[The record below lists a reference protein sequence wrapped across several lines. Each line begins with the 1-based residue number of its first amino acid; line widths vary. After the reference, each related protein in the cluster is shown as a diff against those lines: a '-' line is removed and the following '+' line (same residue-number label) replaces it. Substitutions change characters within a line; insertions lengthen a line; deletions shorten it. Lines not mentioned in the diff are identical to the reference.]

1 MTEPDFDVAV
11 VGAGLVGAA
20 CAAEFAAAGFS
31 VAIVER
37 DRVGGGTTAAGMG
50 HVVVLDGSEA
60 QFALTRF
67 SQRLWHSYAPQFP
80 PGTDFIECGTI
91 WIAEDEETLREGE
104 RKQRSFA
111 SRDVAVEW
119 LDPDALARAE
129 PNLRSGLAGGLW
141 VREDAVTDPPKVAQ
155 YLVDQA
161 TGRGARLILGQSVT
175 RIDSGSV
182 ALADGKSLRATH
194 IVNAAG
200 VGAARLTPETPVFP
214 RKGQLFEVAPPSPL
228 VRHQLTELG
237 YTRSARSSAELS
249 VAFSVQPR
257 SDGRSIIGASRQT
270 GADRPE
276 VEPAVIDALRTRATS
291 FLPSL
296 ERLPAVRAWTG
307 FRPATRDHL
316 PLIGPCPGL
325 ERVWLATGHEGLGIT
340 TSLGTARILL
350 DQLLDRP
357 SAIPI
362 DPYFPSRRI
371 NPTG

>member
-1 MTEPDFDVAV
+1 MTGPEFDVAV

-31 VAIVER
+31 VAIIER

-50 HVVVLDGSEA
+50 HVVVLDGSEP
-60 QFALTRF
+60 QFELTRF
-67 SQRLWHSYAPQFP
+67 SQRLWHSYAPRFP
-80 PGTDFIECGTI
+80 PGTDYTECGTI

-104 RKQRSFA
+104 RKQRSFS

-119 LDPDALARAE
+119 LDPDALARTE

-141 VREDAVTDPPKVAQ
+141 VREDAVTDPPKVAR

-161 TGRGARLILGQSVT
+161 TGRGARLILGQSVI

-182 ALADGKSLRATH
+182 VMADGKSLSATH

-214 RKGQLFEVAPPSPL
+214 RKGQLFEVAPPAPL
-228 VRHQLTELG
+228 VRHQLVELG

-249 VAFSVQPR
+249 VAFSVQPKT
-257 SDGRSIIGASRQT
+257 DGRSIIGASRQT
-270 GADRPE
+270 GTDRPE
-276 VEPAVIDALRTRATS
+276 VESAVIEALRTRATS

-296 ERLPAVRAWTG
+296 ERLPAVRSWTG

-325 ERVWLATGHEGLGIT
+325 EGVWLATGHEGLGIT

-350 DQLLDRP
+350 DQLLGRP

-362 DPYFPSRRI
+362 DPYLPSRRI
-371 NPTG
+371 DPTV